1 MKTHLLPTNHCRS
14 MPFRATH
21 RHDGD
26 CDDDDDDHDDD
37 HDDDDGDGDDDGDD
51 DDHDVADCP
60 SQLIYNG
67 ISICIKYIT
76 NIKPIAGY
84 SANDVVD
91 DNDDNYCRQLI

>member
-1 MKTHLLPTNHCRS
+1 MMMMMMMT
-14 MPFRATH
+14 MMMVMMMMMMV
-21 RHDGD
+21 
-26 CDDDDDDHDDD
+26 
-37 HDDDDGDGDDDGDD
+37 

>member
-26 CDDDDDDHDDD
+26 CD
-37 HDDDDGDGDDDGDD
+37 DDDDGDGDDDGDD